1 MEISQPNLIPNLKT
15 SNRFTGLETTQPVEQ
30 STLPQLNVVMEEDG
44 QKTCSMPNLRKSQ
57 GQQIPDPEKQ
67 MTDTFNSCLQIPGPQ
82 KQMTDTLSSCYQIP
96 GRQEQMTDTF
106 NSCYQIP
113 GQQEEMTDTRRQ
125 PGSTGSEPE
134 EMKNGRLTFR
144 RLGSSQNIKNCRS
157 LELQDS
163 QIKLENSFFK
173 LKNKQH
179 RYSGSFEPLGQPHTS
194 NHQAEQ
200 LTQIDSWQKQILNHS
215 YQQRSQQLDSIG
227 SPDLLVYEETAV

>member
-67 MTDTFNSCLQIPGPQ
+67 MTDT
-82 KQMTDTLSSCYQIP
+82 LSSCYQIP

-134 EMKNGRLTFR
+134 EMKNGRKYQSHHEKEGRSYLIRLLTPM
-144 RLGSSQNIKNCRS
+144 QTK
-157 LELQDS
+157 
-163 QIKLENSFFK
+163 
-173 LKNKQH
+173 
-179 RYSGSFEPLGQPHTS
+179 
-194 NHQAEQ
+194 
-200 LTQIDSWQKQILNHS
+200 
-215 YQQRSQQLDSIG
+215 QQL
-227 SPDLLVYEETAV
+227 LFT